1 MTRTVLLTAAFGL
14 LTSGAAFASETCS
27 VPKAEWQPE
36 QALRQK
42 LETAGWK
49 INRIEIDDGCYEVAG
64 TDANGKR
71 AETYFDPKSLDPVE
85 VNSVKAEDD
94 DSPEAEDDEQSQAG
108 D

>member
-1 MTRTVLLTAAFGL
+1 LITRTLLLTAICGL
-14 LTSGAAFASETCS
+14 ILSGTAFASETCS

-49 INRIEIDDGCYEVAG
+49 INRIKIDDGCYEVYG

-71 AETYFDPKSLDPVE
+71 AETYFNPKSLDPVDF
-85 VNSVKAEDD
+85 NSAEAN
-94 DSPEAEDDEQSQAG
+94 SEK
-108 D
+108 

>member
-1 MTRTVLLTAAFGL
+1 L
-14 LTSGAAFASETCS
+14 SGTAFASETCS

-49 INRIEIDDGCYEVAG
+49 INRIKIDDGCYEVYG

-71 AETYFDPKSLDPVE
+71 AETYFNPKSLDPVDF
-85 VNSVKAEDD
+85 NSAEAN
-94 DSPEAEDDEQSQAG
+94 SEK
-108 D
+108 